1 MDTTPAPVPSPRRRA
16 RPWPA
21 IFGAPYDGVSCA
33 LCRQCEVEL
42 SVGLVGVRLAA
53 FVEWPE
59 SAALGWEPSEFA
71 HVYADNRA
79 VAVRE
84 AVADNPLAKAVGVM
98 AERAER
104 WTGAAGALLPLLDA
118 RMNEAAKK
126 HRSHPS
132 TLAALG
138 KALVRLAP
146 DLRQVGVDVRRHCTG
161 QDSDR
166 CARTARPRGAH
177 SCAREIR

>member
-1 MDTTPAPVPSPRRRA
+1 M
-16 RPWPA
+16 
-21 IFGAPYDGVSCA
+21 SCA

-79 VAVRE
+79 VAVHE
-84 AVADNPLAKAVGVM
+84 VVEDNPLAKAVGVM

-118 RMNEAAKK
+118 RVSDAAKK
-126 HRSHPS
+126 QRSPIDAGGPGQGAGAS
-132 TLAALG
+132 
-138 KALVRLAP
+138 V
-146 DLRQVGVDVRRHCTG
+146 VGSEG
-161 QDSDR
+161 FP
-166 CARTARPRGAH
+166 RPRNRAG
-177 SCAREIR
+177 SLL

>member
-1 MDTTPAPVPSPRRRA
+1 MS
-16 RPWPA
+16 
-21 IFGAPYDGVSCA
+21 YA
-33 LCRQCEVEL
+33 LRRQCEVEL

-79 VAVRE
+79 LAVHE
-84 AVADNPLAKAVGVM
+84 AVEDNPLAKAVGVM
-98 AERAER
+98 AERGER
-104 WTGAAGALLPLLDA
+104 WTGAAGALLPLFDA
-118 RMNEAAKK
+118 RVSDAAKK

-132 TLAALG
+132 TPAALD

-166 CARTARPRGAH
+166 GARTTRPRGRGGRAGAP
-177 SCAREIR
+177 SISDPSQTWTGGASAFLRPLN